1 MSTAIQPSP
10 EQQAMLDATKKMQNE
25 ALATQTALT
34 AMTTSFNT
42 AVEAS
47 KAARNAANKLQG

>member
-1 MSTAIQPSP
+1 MSTAVTPSP

-34 AMTTSFNT
+34 AMTTSFNS
-42 AVEAS
+42 AVETS
-47 KAARNAANKLQG
+47 KAARNASNKIQG